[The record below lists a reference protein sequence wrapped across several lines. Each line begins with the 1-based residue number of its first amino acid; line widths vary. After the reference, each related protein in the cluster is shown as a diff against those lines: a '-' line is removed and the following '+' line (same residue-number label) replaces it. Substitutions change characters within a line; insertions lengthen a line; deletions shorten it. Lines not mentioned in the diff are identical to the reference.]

1 MQPTVT
7 ILLSHFEQ
15 LKDEVKALRSG
26 MTWVRDSNG
35 VSWFV
40 HKDEIT
46 NRLDYQAR
54 QIEDLGK
61 IAYGEHLALK
71 TRVERFNKAPWYKRP
86 FMQI

>member
-15 LKDEVKALRSG
+15 LKDEAKALRSG
-26 MTWVRDSNG
+26 MIWVRDSNG
-35 VSWFV
+35 VSGFV

-46 NRLDYQAR
+46 NRLDHQAR

-61 IAYGEHLALK
+61 IAGEHIALK